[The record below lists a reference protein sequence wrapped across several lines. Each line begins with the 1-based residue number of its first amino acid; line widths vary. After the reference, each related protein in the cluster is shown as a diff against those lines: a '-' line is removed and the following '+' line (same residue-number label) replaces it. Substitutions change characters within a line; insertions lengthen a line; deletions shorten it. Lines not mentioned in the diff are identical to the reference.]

1 MFRGCEISSLVA
13 LFCVAFQRQS
23 VFRVGNYMISYT
35 MGGDSPLLLRGAQ
48 ERSSAE
54 GAAAPSGQ
62 EKRTFG

>member
-1 MFRGCEISSLVA
+1 
-13 LFCVAFQRQS
+13 
-23 VFRVGNYMISYT
+23 MISYT